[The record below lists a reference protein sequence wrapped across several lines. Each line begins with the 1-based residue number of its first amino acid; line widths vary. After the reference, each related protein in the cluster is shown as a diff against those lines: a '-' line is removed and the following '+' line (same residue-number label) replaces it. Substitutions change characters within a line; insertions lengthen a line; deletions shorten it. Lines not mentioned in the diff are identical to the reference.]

1 MKRGQVFSS
10 DFAVAA
16 AIFLFI
22 LTISVVAWNDLVD
35 RTASAQDR
43 LLNAE
48 AAERAMGAL
57 LSTGSPVDWPFANAS
72 QMQIPGLAEK
82 PGVLSQAK
90 LDAFSVLD
98 YNVARTSLGL
108 PRFEARFSLTKGGET
123 TVMLGSAPTAD
134 KSVAVA
140 ERTVALNGLPAVVRV
155 EVWR

>member
-22 LTISVVAWNDLVD
+22 LTISVIAWNDLVD

-48 AAERAMGAL
+48 AAERAVGAL

-90 LDAFSVLD
+90 LDAFSALD
-98 YNVARTSLGL
+98 YNATRTSLGL
-108 PRFEARFSLTKGGET
+108 PRFDARISLMKGET
-123 TVMLGSAPTAD
+123 TVLLGPEPAAD
-134 KSVAVA
+134 RSVAVA
-140 ERTVALNGLPAVVRV
+140 ERTVALNGLPAVLRV